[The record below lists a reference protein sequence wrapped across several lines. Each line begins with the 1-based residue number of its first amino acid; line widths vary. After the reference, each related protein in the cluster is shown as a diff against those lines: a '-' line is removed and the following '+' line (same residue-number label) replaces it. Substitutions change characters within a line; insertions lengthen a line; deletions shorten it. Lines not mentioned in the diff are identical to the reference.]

1 MTQKIK
7 AIFFDLGDTL
17 INFTSTEYNKLFFAG
32 AENAYKY
39 LQNQELKLPSKKRY
53 TFMHWF
59 AIRWHLVKS
68 FFSKREFNS
77 RNVMQQCCEKLGIP
91 HNDKLV
97 LELCWQFYIP
107 LMKTAKVETGL
118 HDLIDDLN
126 SRDIKICIVSNT
138 FVPGE
143 ILDRHLASEGLLEK
157 FPNRVYSCDVGIRKP
172 KRKIFEI
179 ACEKMQ
185 TPAENVLFVGDKVKY
200 DVKGANRVGMTSILK
215 DPAGRAK
222 NPKPKPDFIV
232 KSLTELTSLL
242 DQINS

>member
-17 INFTSTEYNKLFFAG
+17 INFTCTEYNKLFFAG

-39 LQNQELKLPSKKRY
+39 LLNQGIKLPSQKKY
-53 TFMHWF
+53 TFMHWV
-59 AIRWHLVKS
+59 AIRWSLIKS

-77 RNVMQQCCEKLGIP
+77 RDVMKDCCDKLRISQ
-91 HNDKLV
+91 NDKLV

-107 LMKTAKVETGL
+107 LMKTAEVETGL
-118 HDLIDDLN
+118 HELIDELKNRDL
-126 SRDIKICIVSNT
+126 KICIVSNT

-143 ILDRHLASEGLLEK
+143 TLDRHLASEGLLEK
-157 FPNRVYSCDVGIRKP
+157 FPDRVYSCDVGIRKP

-185 TPAENVLFVGDKVKY
+185 VRPENVLFVGDKVKY
-200 DVKGANRVGMTSILK
+200 DIKGANRVGMTSVLK
-215 DPAGRAK
+215 DPLGKAK
-222 NPKPKPDFIV
+222 NPKPAPDFII
-232 KSLTELTSLL
+232 KSLTEIPTIL
-242 DQINS
+242 DKLS